1 MHESTLVEYLTEKAT
16 AEAHKQGVQQGVQQ
30 GEKKRA
36 IEDILDVLEIR
47 LNPNE
52 ANTLKP
58 ELEAIDDLQ
67 HLKQL
72 HRAAVIANIPEDF
85 RKALDADDN

>member
-1 MHESTLVEYLTEKAT
+1 MHESTLVEYLTEKAA
-16 AEAHKQGVQQGVQQ
+16 AEAHQQGVQQ

-67 HLKQL
+67 RLKQL